1 MRLVQCNKAYSQNV
15 NAKNV
20 AMNPVT
26 EAAAAAAAAAL
37 IRLIVTHS
45 TNTKRSIVT
54 AATNRFECYV
64 DLGEREIA

>member
-26 EAAAAAAAAAL
+26 EAAAAL

>member
-26 EAAAAAAAAAL
+26 EAAAAAAL
-37 IRLIVTHS
+37 IRLIVSHS

>member
-26 EAAAAAAAAAL
+26 EAAAAAL